1 MNFHSDEWI
10 MNKMQEH
17 YEDAKSVINDNRII
31 ALCLQG
37 SQNYG
42 LDVENSDVDTK
53 LFLTPT
59 FNDLV
64 FNKKPIST
72 TWIRDNDEH
81 IDLKDFRLGFQTFRK
96 QNVNFI
102 EVLFSD
108 YTIVNPIYK
117 QYWDELIKYREGI
130 ARYNLAQAV
139 KTMKGLGLEK
149 YHALK
154 HEYPSKIEII
164 KEFGYDA
171 KQLHHLVRIEDFMLN
186 YIKGKRYEECL
197 KPAENTATFLKEV
210 KQQGRY
216 SLAEAEHMADIT
228 LENLTQAADSF
239 IQEYKDKAPLKWVDE
254 LLDQVQYDI
263 MHEAMK
269 TEF

>member
-81 IDLKDFRLGFQTFRK
+81 IDLKDFRLGFQIFRK

-117 QYWDELIKYREGI
+117 PYWDELVKCREGI
-130 ARYNLAQAV
+130 ARYNRAQAV
-139 KTMKGLGLEK
+139 KTMKGLALEK

-154 HEYPSKIEII
+154 RESPSKAEII

-171 KQLHHLVRIEDFMLN
+171 KQLHHLVRIEDFILN
-186 YIKGKRYEECL
+186 YTKGKFYDECL
-197 KPAENTATFLKEV
+197 RPAEDTAEFLKEI

-228 LENLTQAADSF
+228 LESLNKAADSY
-239 IQEYKDKAPLKWVDE
+239 IQENKDEPPLKWVDE
-254 LLDQVQYDI
+254 CLDRMQYAI
-263 MHEAMK
+263 MREAMK